1 MKHFGVS
8 ARAKAAIVEALY
20 RWAGPSEELTE
31 GRLKDLCEIADAIVQ
46 KLDSAGYVIE
56 MKPPPDRDIHAIDI
70 GEQALKVRRA
80 EMLVK
85 EWVIKQSDAGIIS
98 SAQEAP
104 AWRDYQRENDLFI
117 AVVAAADAR
126 AQLAPLPEHP
136 PSSDSS
142 ASSDQDDDIDQ
153 SASPDPTDSFDETGA
168 LPHEAELPHQVA
180 DPIHAD
186 SHQTAT

>member
-8 ARAKAAIVEALY
+8 ARAKSAIVEALY

-31 GRLKDLCEIADAIVQ
+31 GRLKDLCEIADAITD
-46 KLDSAGYVIE
+46 KLDAAGYAIE

-85 EWVIKQSDAGIIS
+85 EWVIKQGEAGIMS

-104 AWRDYQRENDLFI
+104 AWRDYQRENNLFI
-117 AVVAAADAR
+117 SVVSAVDAR
-126 AQLAPLPEHP
+126 AQRASSSEQPGASEPAASSELTEPMDVAAEPD
-136 PSSDSS
+136 PSSVVKDRNN
-142 ASSDQDDDIDQ
+142 
-153 SASPDPTDSFDETGA
+153 
-168 LPHEAELPHQVA
+168 L
-180 DPIHAD
+180 
-186 SHQTAT
+186 